1 MEENKEKT
9 FSERL
14 KENATFLTFLAV
26 VVVAILIA
34 LITEHK
40 IIGNHQDDQKALIE
54 HFEKLNATTNR
65 ASSVNDD
72 ETMNE
77 LSVKLKLDSIQCSA
91 LKSVLCELDAK
102 HHSTQHEYQRGID
115 EIQIL
120 LSTQTI
126 KIQNE
131 YESLQI
137 WCGLLTIVFL
147 IFSFYSIFKAEN
159 IVRQGDNALTDIRK
173 IKKDAQESVDGIS
186 DKVNKKIDEY
196 IDKADTSISKE
207 KENGIEELNKKV
219 EEMKKDVEKSN
230 DNQIL
235 QFSKKF
241 NEEKTALENQFGE
254 LKKKLDDAENKM
266 NLLNGKIPIM
276 EAFTKTIES
285 IQQIDVEQ
293 KKSKKKK
300 TDKSE

>member
-1 MEENKEKT
+1 MEENKKKT

-14 KENATFLTFLAV
+14 KENTTFFTFLAV
-26 VVVAILIA
+26 VVVAIFTA

-40 IIGNHQDDQKALIE
+40 IIGNHQDDQKALLE
-54 HFEKLNATTNR
+54 HIEKLNAISNR
-65 ASSVNDD
+65 ATSVNDD
-72 ETMNE
+72 ETLNE
-77 LSVKLKLDSIQCSA
+77 LGIKLKLDSIQCIA

-159 IVRQGDNALTDIRK
+159 IVRQGDNALSDIRK

-196 IDKADTSISKE
+196 IEKADSFIGKE
-207 KENGIEELNKKV
+207 KEMGIEELNKKV

-230 DNQIL
+230 ENQIL

-241 NEEKTALENQFGE
+241 NEEKTALENRFSE
-254 LKKKLDDAENKM
+254 LKKKLDDADNKM
-266 NLLNGKIPIM
+266 ELLNEKIPIM

-293 KKSKKKK
+293 KKNKKKK
-300 TDKSE
+300 MDKSE

>member
-293 KKSKKKK
+293 KKSKKKE
-300 TDKSE
+300 DG

>member
-9 FSERL
+9 ISERL

-65 ASSVNDD
+65 SSSVNDD

>member
-1 MEENKEKT
+1 
-9 FSERL
+9 
-14 KENATFLTFLAV
+14 
-26 VVVAILIA
+26 
-34 LITEHK
+34 
-40 IIGNHQDDQKALIE
+40 
-54 HFEKLNATTNR
+54 
-65 ASSVNDD
+65 
-72 ETMNE
+72 
-77 LSVKLKLDSIQCSA
+77 
-91 LKSVLCELDAK
+91 
-102 HHSTQHEYQRGID
+102 
-115 EIQIL
+115 
-120 LSTQTI
+120 
-126 KIQNE
+126 
-131 YESLQI
+131 
-137 WCGLLTIVFL
+137 
-147 IFSFYSIFKAEN
+147 
-159 IVRQGDNALTDIRK
+159 
-173 IKKDAQESVDGIS
+173 VDGIS